1 MHRPRPSLLTAF
13 VVSAMLVHFAN
24 GSLQH
29 REEEPVL
36 MNLDAFLP
44 HAQEPSSPP
53 AAAANR
59 LAGGA
64 PAVAAS
70 SPAAPPS
77 SRIPDLL
84 ASILANAPPP
94 TGTRERGSQAPQRYI
109 VMLQPNMTQS
119 DVQAHLDWLKS
130 QLSSVIPA
138 NSAANALVD
147 RYAGVLTSWQST
159 NGYAA
164 HVPAWL
170 VDQIKLR
177 AGVHA
182 VEPDVYL
189 THMGDMSENPSSD
202 SGNSNAASD
211 VAPDAI
217 TATAPV
223 APTTGAIQVT
233 AAGLLATSAEK
244 TTAQALPPWG
254 LDRISHRESGFQGLY
269 IFPPNGGENVDIYVL
284 DTGVYAMHPD
294 FEGRARI
301 GTSFSPDGSVDGH
314 GHGTHVSGTA
324 ASKTYGVAKKANV
337 IGVKVLDNDGKGL
350 VSQVIS
356 GLDWVLTEIGKKNAT
371 TGATRRSV
379 VNMSLGGAGQS
390 TALNALVSRL
400 VQAGVP
406 IAVAAGNDNV
416 DACTNSPADS
426 ALAMTV
432 GASTMTDS
440 RATFSNYGP
449 CVNIFGPGSN
459 ITSTYIPPAS
469 THVLSGTSMATPH
482 VAGLMAT
489 LLSQY
494 PAATPAD
501 VYSTLDTLA
510 TPNMV
515 ADANTPTAKLLFSG
529 LDNQPYDGLVKA
541 KKNFPW
547 MVWDLVRSI

>member
-1 MHRPRPSLLTAF
+1 
-13 VVSAMLVHFAN
+13 MLVNAAN

-29 REEEPVL
+29 REEPL

-44 HAQEPSSPP
+44 HAEAPPSSPIT
-53 AAAANR
+53 ANR
-59 LAGGA
+59 LAGGS
-64 PAVAAS
+64 PAVAAVA
-70 SPAAPPS
+70 PAADAAAAAPAEPS
-77 SRIPDLL
+77 TPIPDLL
-84 ASILANAPPP
+84 ASIIANAPPP
-94 TGTRERGSQAPQRYI
+94 AGTRERGSQAPQRYI

-130 QLSSVIPA
+130 QLASVFPAGSS
-138 NSAANALVD
+138 SSSTAANALVD
-147 RYAGVLTSWQST
+147 RFAGVLTSWQST

-177 AGVHA
+177 AGVRV

-189 THMGDMSENPSSD
+189 SHMGDMSKEPSD
-202 SGNSNAASD
+202 TFDA
-211 VAPDAI
+211 APDAAAAA
-217 TATAPV
+217 ATP

-233 AAGLLATSAEK
+233 AAGLLAMSAEK
-244 TTAQALPPWG
+244 TTVQALPPWG
-254 LDRISHRESGFQGLY
+254 LDRISHREAGFQGLY

-294 FEGRARI
+294 FDGRARV

-324 ASKTYGVAKKANV
+324 ASKTYGVAKKANI

-371 TGATRRSV
+371 TGATRRAV
-379 VNMSLGGAGQS
+379 VNMSLGGSGQS
-390 TALNALVSRL
+390 TALNVLVSRL

-406 IAVAAGNDNV
+406 IAVAAGNDAV

-440 RATFSNYGP
+440 RATFSNFGS

-459 ITSTYIPPAS
+459 ITSTFIPPAS
-469 THVLSGTSMATPH
+469 TRVLSGTSMASPH

-489 LLSQY
+489 LLSQF
-494 PAATPAD
+494 PTATPAD
-501 VYSTLDTLA
+501 VYSTLETLA
-510 TPNMV
+510 TPHMV
-515 ADANTPTAKLLFSG
+515 ADANSPSAKLLFSG
-529 LDNQPYDGLVKA
+529 LDSQPYDGLVKA
-541 KKNFPW
+541 KKNLAW
-547 MVWDLVRSI
+547 MIWDLIRSI